1 MLIILINLKTNN
13 MIKEKTTT
21 AKQDSDARQ
30 ALFSKTPAE
39 KEILKAA
46 KSLWKKS
53 NSNKK

>member
-1 MLIILINLKTNN
+1 MLITLINLKTNN

-39 KEILKAA
+39 KEVLKAA

>member
-13 MIKEKTTT
+13 MIKEKITT

-39 KEILKAA
+39 KEALKAA

>member
-1 MLIILINLKTNN
+1 MSQ
-13 MIKEKTTT
+13 EKITT

-39 KEILKAA
+39 KEALKAA